1 MIGLALVVMTM
12 HEILSMS
19 WTILEFAMVQG
30 PLICLVIFLLVM
42 VKTLLDLS
50 KRLAK
55 LAAPG
60 INKMNPSS
68 RKK

>member
-1 MIGLALVVMTM
+1 MVMVVMAM

-19 WTILEFAMVQG
+19 WDVLEFAMTRG

-50 KRLAK
+50 KKMVK

-60 INKMNPSS
+60 IKKMNPST